1 MNFDG
6 FYGNERA
13 KEYITASFARNAFP
27 HALLIVGDRGIG
39 KKTLASLLAKALVCG
54 GSSIPCGKCN
64 SCIKADRAIHPD
76 IQVLGSDSSSVGVE
90 KIRELKRDALLRP
103 NDSDRKVYIIND
115 AGSMTHSA
123 QDAFLKILEE
133 PPAFTFFILLCC
145 NFSDLLPTIVSRTAH
160 ITLSPLSEADM
171 RKVIKEKL
179 PNISE
184 DETLSLIATSD
195 GVCSFLSEPPNAE
208 ALDRAK
214 AIAEALISSD
224 EFEFFKAFSPLEKA
238 GRDFLL
244 VVLDELIVI
253 LRDAIV
259 LSSNAKTRTLS
270 PLPQNISKKL
280 SERLFPTRS
289 AELIEHILQAKTEC
303 ARNIGVAH
311 IVGELIC
318 RFAQTTQKNS

>member
-39 KKTLASLLAKALVCG
+39 KKTLASLLAKALVCSG
-54 GSSIPCGKCN
+54 ASIPCGECD

-76 IQVLGSDSSSVGVE
+76 IQVLGSDSSSVGVA

-103 NDSDRKVYIIND
+103 NDADRKVYIINN
-115 AGSMTHSA
+115 AGSMTHEA

-160 ITLSPLSEADM
+160 ITLAPLSEADM
-171 RKVIKEKL
+171 RKIIKEKL
-179 PNISE
+179 PEISE
-184 DETLSLIATSD
+184 EEATNLIATSD
-195 GVCSFLSEPPNAE
+195 GVCSFLAEQPNNE
-208 ALDRAK
+208 ASDSAK
-214 AIAEALISSD
+214 AIAEALIKAD
-224 EFEFFKAFSPLEKA
+224 EFELFKAFSPLEKS

-244 VVLDELIVI
+244 AVSDELIVI

-259 LSSNAKTRTLS
+259 LSVNAETRTLS
-270 PLPQNISKKL
+270 QLPKIISQKL
-280 SERLFPTRS
+280 SEQLSPTRS
-289 AELIEHILQAKTEC
+289 AELIEHILQAKSAY

-318 RFAQTTQKNS
+318 KFAQTIA